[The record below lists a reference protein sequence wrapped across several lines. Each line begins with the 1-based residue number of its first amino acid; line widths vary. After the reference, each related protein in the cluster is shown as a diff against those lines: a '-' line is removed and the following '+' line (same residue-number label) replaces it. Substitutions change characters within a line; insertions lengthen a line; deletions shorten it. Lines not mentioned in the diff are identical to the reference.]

1 MSGSPDWNIDRTFS
15 STFYFPQKSM
25 KTNKNKRTFRNPIF
39 LAKEYKRMID
49 SGKGKNK
56 SELAKLKG
64 ISRARVTQ
72 ILNLLKLDSMV
83 VQELEKLGDPL
94 KSKIITERILRPY
107 VNKSPQEQKELLYI
121 LKTLFPL

>member
-1 MSGSPDWNIDRTFS
+1 MPNGWKLSGSPDWNIDRTFT
-15 STFYFPQKSM
+15 STFCFPQKSM

-49 SGKGKNK
+49 SGKVKNK

-72 ILNLLKLDSMV
+72 ILLCGRRFPTLA
-83 VQELEKLGDPL
+83 
-94 KSKIITERILRPY
+94 Y
-107 VNKSPQEQKELLYI
+107 VKR
-121 LKTLFPL
+121 T